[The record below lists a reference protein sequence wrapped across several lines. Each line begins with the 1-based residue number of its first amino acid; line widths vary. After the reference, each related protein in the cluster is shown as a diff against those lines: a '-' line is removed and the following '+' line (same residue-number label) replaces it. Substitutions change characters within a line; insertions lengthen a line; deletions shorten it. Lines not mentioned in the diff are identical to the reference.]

1 MELGARVAPGPGHR
15 VRPTRPP
22 ILTAALRLADL
33 KRVRSQDDLVDVD
46 SLGEFSHWLGLVGGA
61 AEI

>member
-33 KRVRSQDDLVDVD
+33 KRERGKDELMDVE
-46 SLGEFSHWLGLVGGA
+46 SRGEFSHRLGLVGGS

>member
-33 KRVRSQDDLVDVD
+33 KRERSEDDLVDVE
-46 SLGEFSHWLGLVGGA
+46 SRQEFSHWLGLVGGA